1 MREVEAIRAQL
12 ADLADQI
19 ARVESTPR
27 PAGEIVEILTESY
40 SHARGG
46 LLPGELHRLATGNE
60 SVDWHRPLDLAT
72 LAKILGANTV
82 IESLA
87 ALALTGMPKPMP
99 ELDRIKTAAALRKK
113 RRDAGGRPAQQAPRR
128 PEGEKA
134 QRPDHRAPVEPKPP
148 SPRDVASSASTTR

>member
-1 MREVEAIRAQL
+1 MREVESIRAQL

-113 RRDAGGRPAQQAPRR
+113 RRDAELSEERQIMAEIEAGRWVDRR
-128 PEGEKA
+128 
-134 QRPDHRAPVEPKPP
+134 
-148 SPRDVASSASTTR
+148 RDVNPEVLLECWK